1 MKIFALSMMLIS
13 LSSHAGIPEVCH
25 QFAKNPSGFKV
36 NEKPKDCSYEL
47 SEGTCRTES
56 LTCAGSY
63 LNSKS
68 DGAYLGFDQVAV
80 DYKGKMYNFLSRR
93 HQDLSQVLIIGEISE
108 KGTTILCDI
117 KNKVT
122 EVKLLNPEKEICK
135 AIYEGKVIKIGLLD
149 EKVEKD
155 LQRNHSKIKYSKD
168 GYESGAGCGCDLEEY
183 KASSSDPKNDE
194 SFVNAFNKLNSNEPS
209 CSGESLPLKWSV
221 VRFDKKD
228 YLYLENPDIKQGALS
243 HGYKKLQP
251 EGLYSWNGSGFEK
264 VCGKT
269 YETKRVAVDPELN

>member
-1 MKIFALSMMLIS
+1 MKLIALGTMLFT
-13 LSSHAGIPEVCH
+13 LSAQAVIPEICH
-25 QFAKNPSGFKV
+25 QFAKHPSGFKI
-36 NEKPKDCSYEL
+36 NEKPKDCTYEL

-56 LTCAGSY
+56 LTCAGYY

-68 DGAYLGFDQVAV
+68 DGAYFGFDQVAV

-93 HQDLSQVLIIGEISE
+93 HKDISKVLVIGEISE

-135 AIYEGKVIKIGLLD
+135 ALYAGKITKLDLLD
-149 EKVEKD
+149 ETVEKD
-155 LQRNHSKIKYSKD
+155 LHRNHAKIKYSDD
-168 GYESGAGCGCDLEEY
+168 GYESGAGCGCELEEY
-183 KASSSDPKNDE
+183 KASSADPKNDGN
-194 SFVNAFNKLNSNEPS
+194 FVNAFNKLNSNEPS

-228 YLYLENPDIKQGALS
+228 YLYLENPDIKEGELS
-243 HGYKKLQP
+243 HGYKKIQP

-269 YETKRVAVDPELN
+269 YKTQRIAVDPDL